1 MANRY
6 FIRRVFAYLIDFIL
20 VSIVFAFI
28 TVALNS
34 IFDVQFIAPEL
45 YKSTTCAPEQM
56 VSAERM
62 QELLPTSE
70 GQVHHQSICRTTN
83 MGLTTHYT
91 VVLRRSGIADN
102 DNTTTTIEYLA
113 DESGQQTIA
122 YSMEPFLVLLAPL
135 LFAGLI
141 TMRGKTFGKQA
152 LGLVI
157 FDSHLEKPKLLAA
170 LKREYLKALFFVVGG
185 LIGIYGMFQNSNE
198 NLDQLDAELDSLAA
212 SIGGARFWLFMGFGL
227 AVLLGLFW
235 YTFGSFIRWRG
246 RTYWDNWSNFD
257 VGTNDDLLELNK
269 AKERNGY

>member
-6 FIRRVFAYLIDFIL
+6 FIRRAFAHLIDFIL

-34 IFDVQFIAPEL
+34 VFDVQFIAPGF
-45 YKSTTCAPEQM
+45 YKSTACVPQQI

-62 QELLPTSE
+62 QELLPTSA
-70 GQVHHQSICRTTN
+70 GQVLHQSICRTTN
-83 MGLTTHYT
+83 MGLTTHNT

-102 DNTTTTIEYLA
+102 GNTTTTIEYLV
-113 DESGQQTIA
+113 DESGKQTVA

-135 LFAGLI
+135 IFAGLI

-170 LKREYLKALFFVVGG
+170 LKREYLKALFFVLGG

-198 NLDQLDAELDSLAA
+198 NLDQLAADLDSLAA
-212 SIGGARFWLFMGFGL
+212 SIGGAGFWLIMGVGL

-246 RTYWDNWSNFD
+246 RTYWDKWSNLD
-257 VGTNDDLLELNK
+257 VGTNNDLLDLIS
-269 AKERNGY
+269 ARDRNG

>member
-34 IFDVQFIAPEL
+34 MFDVQFIAPEL
-45 YKSTTCAPEQM
+45 YKSTTCVPEQI
-56 VSAERM
+56 VSADRM
-62 QELLPTSE
+62 QELLPISA

-91 VVLRRSGIADN
+91 VILRRSGIADN
-102 DNTTTTIEYLA
+102 GNASTTIEYLA
-113 DESGQQTIA
+113 DESGKQTIA

-135 LFAGLI
+135 IFAGLI

-185 LIGIYGMFQNSNE
+185 LVGIYGMYQSSNE
-198 NLDQLDAELDSLAA
+198 NLDQLAADLDKLAA
-212 SIGGARFWLFMGFGL
+212 SIGGAGFWQLMGVGL
-227 AVLLGLFW
+227 AVLLAYLW

-257 VGTNDDLLELNK
+257 VGTMDDLLQLTE
-269 AKERNGY
+269 AKERNDY

>member
-6 FIRRVFAYLIDFIL
+6 FIRRVFAYLIDFIF
-20 VSIVFAFI
+20 VSIVFAFM

-45 YKSTTCAPEQM
+45 YKSTTCVPEQI
-56 VSAERM
+56 VSADRM
-62 QELLPTSE
+62 QELLPTSA

-91 VVLRRSGIADN
+91 VVLNRSGITDN
-102 DNTTTTIEYLA
+102 GNASTTIEYLA
-113 DESGQQTIA
+113 DESGKQIIA

-141 TMRGKTFGKQA
+141 TMRGKTFGKQV

-157 FDSHLEKPKLLAA
+157 FDRHLEKPKLLAA
-170 LKREYLKALFFVVGG
+170 LKREYLKALFFVLGG
-185 LIGIYGMFQNSNE
+185 LFGIYGMFQNSSE
-198 NLDQLDAELDSLAA
+198 NLDQLAENLNSFVA
-212 SIGGARFWLFMGFGL
+212 SIGGAGFWLLMGFGL
-227 AVLLGLFW
+227 ALLLAFFW

-257 VGTNDDLLELNK
+257 VGTNDDLLELSK
-269 AKERNGY
+269 ARERNGY